1 MKKNTWKYKPKQG
14 EQYFFL
20 HVPKTAGTTF
30 RKLLSNHFDQQ
41 DIYPSPLHLLVNKN
55 KYLRQPTLIE
65 NRQDLLE
72 KPLIM
77 GHYNVRL
84 LPHLSPE
91 VKTLIFFRKP
101 MDRISSH
108 IKHLIAKDKA
118 YAHGDPNLVIEDK
131 FEQLTNL
138 QARFLGYT
146 KKKPNLP
153 QVLENLDKMTF
164 IGIHEYFA
172 ESVEKCNKQFGWQL
186 DYQSEKENVSKN
198 NFITNITE
206 ENKARLQIRIQP
218 EQQVYERAL
227 EIFGRRN

>member
-1 MKKNTWKYKPKQG
+1 VKKDTWKYKPKQG

-20 HVPKTAGTTF
+20 HIPKTAGTTF
-30 RKLLSNHFDQQ
+30 RKLLSKHFDQQ

-65 NRQDLLE
+65 NRPDLLE

-91 VKTLIFFRKP
+91 VKTLIFFRNP
-101 MDRISSH
+101 MDRIISH

-131 FEQLTNL
+131 FEQLSNL

-146 KKKPNLP
+146 KRKPNLP
-153 QVLENLDKMTF
+153 QVLENLEKITF
-164 IGIHEYFA
+164 IGIHEHFT
-172 ESVEKCNKQFGWQL
+172 ESIEKCNQQLDWKL
-186 DYQSEKENVSKN
+186 DYQSEKENVSKD
-198 NFITNITE
+198 NFTSPITE
-206 ENKARLQIRIQP
+206 ENKSRLLNKIEP
-218 EQQVYERAL
+218 EQEVYARAI
-227 EIFGRRN
+227 EIFGKRY